1 MKKCFSLLLALVLAL
16 GLTTAALAAEVRPA
30 VTVGDAVYEDITEV
44 PIAKLYQLVNDGTV
58 SPAETFHFRLEA
70 VGVTDS
76 TETLATMPMFGSG
89 TSAQPYTFDI
99 GFAEGEA
106 TADGDVNEA
115 VLPLP
120 TYTTVGIYTY
130 KITEIVEDT
139 ARTAG
144 VTYNT
149 QPLFLKVTVLQAEDG
164 MVRVAAIH
172 LGTEDGG
179 KQAHIVNTYSAGT
192 LDVTKTVAGLL
203 GDRGKDFQFQVVLTR
218 EQGKLIASDI
228 GLTVAGAPQAM
239 PAWDEDGTCTLTF
252 TLKHGQTATISN
264 LPYGTAYA
272 VTEADYTAEGYAASK
287 TGDTGTIAA
296 AQATAAFTNTKN
308 GTIDNGVL
316 LDSVPYMVLLVI
328 AAAGGVLLTLRRR
341 GNRS

>member
-89 TSAQPYTFDI
+89 TAAQPYAFDI

-106 TADGDVNEA
+106 TVDGDVNEA

-139 ARTAG
+139 ARAAG

-172 LGTEDGG
+172 LGTEDGD

-192 LDVTKTVAGLL
+192 LDVTKTVAGHL
-203 GDRGKDFQFQVVLTR
+203 GDRTKDFCFTVTLTK
-218 EQGKLIASDI
+218 QAGLCMNSAI
-228 GLTVAGAPQAM
+228 GLTVAGVERRDFAP
-239 PAWDEDGTCTLTF
+239 D
-252 TLKHGQTATISN
+252 
-264 LPYGTAYA
+264 
-272 VTEADYTAEGYAASK
+272 
-287 TGDTGTIAA
+287 
-296 AQATAAFTNTKN
+296 
-308 GTIDNGVL
+308 
-316 LDSVPYMVLLVI
+316 
-328 AAAGGVLLTLRRR
+328 
-341 GNRS
+341 